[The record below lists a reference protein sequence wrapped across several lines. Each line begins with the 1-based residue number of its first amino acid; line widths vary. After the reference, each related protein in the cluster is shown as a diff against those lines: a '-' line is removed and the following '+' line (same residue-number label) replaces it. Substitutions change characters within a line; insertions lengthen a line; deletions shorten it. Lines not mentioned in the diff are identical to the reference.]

1 MSRMIPEQVTER
13 PNRGSQNIGIVFLKS
28 PGEIVFE
35 QADIKGFPDVL
46 SGMIHIKSG
55 NGSICIG
62 ILESLSRILVGITDR
77 TGCLDRGTDA
87 TAKSNVIIVLQSVAD
102 ALQNVCETFYIVPCI
117 RRIRKT
123 EDQGKMPQ
131 IQ

>member
-1 MSRMIPEQVTER
+1 
-13 PNRGSQNIGIVFLKS
+13 
-28 PGEIVFE
+28 
-35 QADIKGFPDVL
+35 
-46 SGMIHIKSG
+46 MIHIKSG

-77 TGCLDRGTDA
+77 TGCLDRGTYA
-87 TAKSNVIIVLQSVAD
+87 TAQSNVVIVLQSAAD
-102 ALQNVCETFYIVPCI
+102 ALQNVRETFYIIPCI